1 MDIHEADY
9 FSLPLPT
16 KDVGLS
22 PHPTQYESHGFIP
35 LCSVAVVEKGDET
48 GDYFSHPLPT
58 TIPAS
63 ESDLGSSITTDS
75 SDTPSPRFDGFTSTA
90 DVPIEELRH
99 QTGSPLQDR
108 DIASSPDRYWYP
120 ELPTTVPQ
128 LRGGGVRNPLEDIA
142 EEERRR
148 CNLTGSPVPDLKDA
162 LTRLEDEDRVF
173 HEALERL
180 ERAVWHIGVPINQ
193 GPSTSDYSGSEYSS
207 VYHTGVDGV
216 EDGAPDAQSLV
227 AEKQM
232 TQTEALSMTEDA
244 WQHIAVTTALPDG
257 SDSDDSDM
265 VDDNSAELFRPGSE
279 DIRTGIPG
287 MAGEH
292 ANRRIFEMQSIE
304 EEEPASLPSHSL
316 IAAATEFRSDP
327 PQPPFRPTGI
337 HQSTTALIWCAR
349 EDTLFRIACNSNR
362 KELAKCLSGPTIN
375 IANGSTGE
383 TYVTNVPERM
393 LLHFC
398 GEEVLE
404 QLLPS
409 YGAVQDVLEI
419 PTSEAESL
427 AIARVIRF
435 MKRCCSP
442 MSHKASGEMR
452 IPPSIRDGLETIRAC
467 RVLGLLADAER
478 NEKMSRDWMG
488 SEAWE
493 MTDETIDLI
502 WSAYFGAFRESEMGD
517 AIVWFVLNETQK
529 NTKGLA
535 EETWWL
541 LDQEEYRT
549 LKHRV
554 REETVARHWRTECR
568 VEFLDRCKKERQR
581 MQRKR
586 ARREKKAR
594 EREARIEAI
603 RATHRRETS
612 SRLDEQSASNPQ
624 KWEAPESWLLA
635 SGDAD
640 TNSEALAESS
650 RSIVD
655 DKPLPKLPLKAQLQ
669 SDSAA
674 QATACSGNEQQTRS
688 TSALYADALRTVNQ
702 TSRQADDRDG
712 LALDPHTPCTV
723 PPPKKKRSILGR
735 LLTAAF
741 SG

>member
-1 MDIHEADY
+1 
-9 FSLPLPT
+9 
-16 KDVGLS
+16 
-22 PHPTQYESHGFIP
+22 
-35 LCSVAVVEKGDET
+35 
-48 GDYFSHPLPT
+48 
-58 TIPAS
+58 
-63 ESDLGSSITTDS
+63 
-75 SDTPSPRFDGFTSTA
+75 
-90 DVPIEELRH
+90 
-99 QTGSPLQDR
+99 
-108 DIASSPDRYWYP
+108 
-120 ELPTTVPQ
+120 
-128 LRGGGVRNPLEDIA
+128 
-142 EEERRR
+142 
-148 CNLTGSPVPDLKDA
+148 
-162 LTRLEDEDRVF
+162 
-173 HEALERL
+173 
-180 ERAVWHIGVPINQ
+180 
-193 GPSTSDYSGSEYSS
+193 
-207 VYHTGVDGV
+207 
-216 EDGAPDAQSLV
+216 
-227 AEKQM
+227 M
-232 TQTEALSMTEDA
+232 TLTEALSMTEDA
-244 WQHIAVTTALPDG
+244 WHHMAETTALPDG
-257 SDSDDSDM
+257 SDSDDSDV
-265 VDDNSAELFRPGSE
+265 VDDNGAELFRPSSE
-279 DIRTGIPG
+279 DIRTRNPG
-287 MAGEH
+287 VAGEH
-292 ANRRIFEMQSIE
+292 ANRGIFEMQSIE
-304 EEEPASLPSHSL
+304 EEEPASLPAHSL
-316 IAAATEFRSDP
+316 MAAAAEFRSDP
-327 PQPPFRPTGI
+327 PQAPPRPTGI
-337 HQSTTALIWCAR
+337 HQRTTAPIWCAR
-349 EDTLFRIACNSNR
+349 EDTLFKIACNSNR
-362 KELAKCLSGPTIN
+362 KELAKCLSGATIN

-419 PTSEAESL
+419 PTSEAEGL

-442 MSHKASGEMR
+442 TSHKASGEMR

-478 NEKMSRDWMG
+478 IEKLMSRDWMG

-502 WSAYFGAFRESEMGD
+502 WSAYFGEFRESEMGD

-529 NTKGLA
+529 NTMGLA

-554 REETVARHWRTECR
+554 REETVARHWRTESR
-568 VEFLDRCKKERQR
+568 VEFLDRCKKERQW

-586 ARREKKAR
+586 ARRERKAR

-603 RATHRRETS
+603 RATHRRDKA
-612 SRLDEQSASNPQ
+612 SRIDEQNASIPQ
-624 KWEAPESWLLA
+624 MWEAPETWLLA

-640 TNSEALAESS
+640 TNSEALGESS

-655 DKPLPKLPLKAQLQ
+655 DKPLPKLPSTAQLQ
-669 SDSAA
+669 LDSAS

-702 TSRQADDRDG
+702 TSRQADERDG
-712 LALDPHTPCTV
+712 LEFDPHMPRTV